1 MSKSVSQQNPGSATA
16 GQLQDQYNAKLSLY
30 RLVLASSFMM
40 KVITRNIFDFCFGF
54 FFPMMPGRMQANMPT
69 KIKYVA
75 YLD

>member
-40 KVITRNIFDFCFGF
+40 KVITRNIFDFCFDF
-54 FFPMMPGRMQANMPT
+54 FSDDAWPHAGENAN